1 MVYTQVSETE
11 ALRSKDDAPARTAPP
26 PKPERTA
33 PAPAPT
39 QEAAIKPSR
48 TRLLVLLMLAI
59 ALGIGGW
66 LYLRPNRPV
75 TGAFVILYGNVDIRE
90 VQPAFNNSGPVT
102 RMLVQEGDAVKMG
115 ELIATL
121 DDARFAAALAQAEGE
136 MRNQEQVLARL
147 LAGSRPEEID
157 QAKATMDAL
166 EVTYKNDE
174 INYQRAQRLAE
185 TGPGRPARATTPRA
199 AYDAAKHQYEAA
211 RQAYI
216 LAVKGPRKED
226 IAAARATLEADRARR
241 RARQESIGGH
251 AALCAVGRDRRGPHP
266 GAGRHGLARDA
277 GVHDR
282 PYQARFGC
290 GPMFPR
296 AELGR
301 IRLGMAA
308 TITHRQLSGARLSRL
323 DRLSLAHLRVH
334 AEDRGDAGA
343 AHGAGLSAAR
353 LCLRCAGRAAA
364 RDAGDRAHRSE
375 PAGSRRRR
383 PDANPPMPPTVEPA
397 PALRLEDV
405 RRSFRSGKRVI
416 DSDCRDDRDRGAGR
430 GDRA

>member
-39 QEAAIKPSR
+39 REAAIKPSR

-66 LYLRPNRPV
+66 LYLRPNRSV

-174 INYQRAQRLAE
+174 INYQRAQKLAE
-185 TGPGRPARATTPRA
+185 TGAGTTRQSDDARA

-226 IAAARATLEADRARR
+226 IAAARATLEADQGA
-241 RARQESIGGH
+241 
-251 AALCAVGRDRRGPHP
+251 AALAKSQLADTRLYAPSDGIVEDRILEP
-266 GAGRHGLARDA
+266 GDMASPATPVYTIALTSPLWVRAY
-277 GVHDR
+277 V
-282 PYQARFGC
+282 PE
-290 GPMFPR
+290 

-308 TITHRQLSGARLSRL
+308 TITTDSYPGRAYHGWIGYLSPTSEFTPKTVETPELRAALVYQ
-323 DRLSLAHLRVH
+323 LRVYVCDPRD
-334 AEDRGDAGA
+334 E
-343 AHGAGLSAAR
+343 LR
-353 LCLRCAGRAAA
+353 LGM
-364 RDAGDRAHRSE
+364 
-375 PAGSRRRR
+375 PA
-383 PDANPPMPPTVEPA
+383 TVHIDLNQPA
-397 PALRLEDV
+397 PTTAPGCE
-405 RRSFRSGKRVI
+405 SANAANG
-416 DSDCRDDRDRGAGR
+416 
-430 GDRA
+430 

>member
-1 MVYTQVSETE
+1 MVYAQVSETE
-11 ALRSKDDAPARTAPP
+11 APRSKDDAPARTAPA
-26 PKPERTA
+26 PKSERTA

-39 QEAAIKPSR
+39 REAAIKPSR
-48 TRLLVLLMLAI
+48 KRLLVLLMLAI

-66 LYLRPNRPV
+66 LYLRPNRSV
-75 TGAFVILYGNVDIRE
+75 TGAFAILYGNVDIRE

-102 RMLVQEGDAVKMG
+102 RMLVQEGDAIKMG

-121 DDARFAAALAQAEGE
+121 DDTRFAAALAQAEGE

-185 TGPGRPARATTPRA
+185 TGAGTTRQSDDARA

-226 IAAARATLEADRARR
+226 IAAARATLESDQGA
-241 RARQESIGGH
+241 
-251 AALCAVGRDRRGPHP
+251 AALAKSQLADTRLYAPSDGIVEDRILEP
-266 GAGRHGLARDA
+266 GDMASPATPVYTIALTSPLWVRAY
-277 GVHDR
+277 V
-282 PYQARFGC
+282 PE
-290 GPMFPR
+290 

-308 TITHRQLSGARLSRL
+308 TITTDSYPGRAYHGWIGYLSPTSEFTPKTVETPELRAALVYQ
-323 DRLSLAHLRVH
+323 LRVYVCDPRD
-334 AEDRGDAGA
+334 E
-343 AHGAGLSAAR
+343 LR
-353 LCLRCAGRAAA
+353 LGM
-364 RDAGDRAHRSE
+364 
-375 PAGSRRRR
+375 PA
-383 PDANPPMPPTVEPA
+383 TVHIDLNQPA
-397 PALRLEDV
+397 PTTAPGCE
-405 RRSFRSGKRVI
+405 SANAANG
-416 DSDCRDDRDRGAGR
+416 
-430 GDRA
+430 

>member
-66 LYLRPNRPV
+66 LYLRPNRSV

-174 INYQRAQRLAE
+174 INYQRAQKLAE
-185 TGPGRPARATTPRA
+185 TGAGTTRQSDDARA

-226 IAAARATLEADRARR
+226 IAAARATLEADQGA
-241 RARQESIGGH
+241 
-251 AALCAVGRDRRGPHP
+251 AALAKSQLADTRLYAPSDGIVEDRILEP
-266 GAGRHGLARDA
+266 GDMASPATPVYTIALTSPLWVRAY
-277 GVHDR
+277 V
-282 PYQARFGC
+282 PE
-290 GPMFPR
+290 

-308 TITHRQLSGARLSRL
+308 TITTDSYPGRAYHGWIGYLSPTSEFTPKTVETPELRAALVYQ
-323 DRLSLAHLRVH
+323 LRVYVCDPRD
-334 AEDRGDAGA
+334 E
-343 AHGAGLSAAR
+343 LR
-353 LCLRCAGRAAA
+353 LGM
-364 RDAGDRAHRSE
+364 
-375 PAGSRRRR
+375 PA
-383 PDANPPMPPTVEPA
+383 TVHIDLNQPA
-397 PALRLEDV
+397 PTTAPGCE
-405 RRSFRSGKRVI
+405 SANAANG
-416 DSDCRDDRDRGAGR
+416 
-430 GDRA
+430 

>member
-1 MVYTQVSETE
+1 MQVSETE

-157 QAKATMDAL
+157 QAKATMNAL
-166 EVTYKNDE
+166 EVTYQNDE
-174 INYQRAQRLAE
+174 INYQRAQKLAE
-185 TGPGRPARATTPRA
+185 TGAGTTRQSDDARA

-226 IAAARATLEADRARR
+226 IAAARATLESDQGAVALAKSQLADTRLYAPSDGIVEDRILEPGDMASPATPVYTIALTSPLWVRAYVP
-241 RARQESIGGH
+241 E
-251 AALCAVGRDRRGPHP
+251 
-266 GAGRHGLARDA
+266 
-277 GVHDR
+277 
-282 PYQARFGC
+282 
-290 GPMFPR
+290 

-301 IRLGMAA
+301 IRLGMPA
-308 TITHRQLSGARLSRL
+308 TITTDSYPGRAYHGWIGYLSPTSEFTPKTVETPELRTALVYQ
-323 DRLSLAHLRVH
+323 LRVYVCDPRD
-334 AEDRGDAGA
+334 E
-343 AHGAGLSAAR
+343 LR
-353 LCLRCAGRAAA
+353 LGM
-364 RDAGDRAHRSE
+364 
-375 PAGSRRRR
+375 PA
-383 PDANPPMPPTVEPA
+383 TVHIDLNQPA
-397 PALRLEDV
+397 PTTAPGCE
-405 RRSFRSGKRVI
+405 SANAANG
-416 DSDCRDDRDRGAGR
+416 
-430 GDRA
+430 